1 MEKQIREL
9 GGKTIQEECKE
20 ERRRGTFTYGEV
32 CKTSAGQL
40 QCRKIYHIALY
51 EQWISTCKLS
61 LEVRV
66 QKTNSLNLI
75 WLTVVASFALIQIH
89 ANNKDIYKSVAQN
102 ARMCN

>member
-1 MEKQIREL
+1 MFSLTLAVRAGFVEKQIREL

-20 ERRRGTFTYGEV
+20 EKKKGTFTYGEV

-75 WLTVVASFALIQIH
+75 YLTISH
-89 ANNKDIYKSVAQN
+89 NMSM
-102 ARMCN
+102 R